1 MEIPEEFGN
10 LRSKIWEWKGQES
23 YKEFK
28 VENRATTKQP
38 LSLGRLAQRGHNEG
52 FPAMDL

>member
-10 LRSKIWEWKGQES
+10 LRRKIWEWKGQES